1 MRSAPQGPLEVFPL
15 ACFRSGAMCDG
26 IPSSGPVSRQ
36 SEGASVTVSSVAVFA
51 EEFVLCTFL
60 SPRSFALYR
69 NKMMTIPVGTAGGS
83 GPLGICVCWITQN
96 TDAEIMDSVVVSDYS
111 WEGHGLQKGDVITA
125 IQGVPVKNMK
135 KSFLIELCQGPS
147 PINLT
152 ITRSDPQEKQDSG
165 ASQPAT
171 TAWEPFWSALH
182 QRRYWG
188 NRETGESVWELPT
201 LRDSGASQLVTAVSA
216 TASVGGQWE
225 PFWSDKHLRLF
236 YYNEATRES
245 VWKLPTSRPS
255 ALLATLNQESLIAY
269 ERIRRHLGGF
279 GGRGAEHYCSLFGEP
294 HSGTAPFGSRVWRGI
309 RELASR
315 DVQLRN
321 YPLDEMR
328 FGWFQA
334 PQPFSRRN
342 AELPLERDEWWQM
355 PYPAVFV
362 KWNGD
367 LWIVR
372 CLAILLNNGR
382 NWYTHW
388 SRVTFITSDDDVI
401 PPSSGPAPENG
412 LARKCDG
419 ALQPAA
425 SLAST
430 RTPWGSSTSGS
441 WSSGASCSDPGDDYE
456 IPSDD
461 EYMI

>member
-26 IPSSGPVSRQ
+26 IPSSGPDSRQ

-83 GPLGICVCWITQN
+83 GPLGICICWITQN
-96 TDAEIMDSVVVSDYS
+96 TDAEIMDSMVVSDYS

-135 KSFLIELCQGPS
+135 KSFLIELCQGPR

-171 TAWEPFWSALH
+171 SAWEPFWSALH

-188 NRETGESVWELPT
+188 NRETGESVWEF
-201 LRDSGASQLVTAVSA
+201 A
-216 TASVGGQWE
+216 T
-225 PFWSDKHLRLF
+225 P
-236 YYNEATRES
+236 
-245 VWKLPTSRPS
+245 RPS
-255 ALLATLNQESLIAY
+255 PPPLAVDTLIAY
-269 ERIRRHLGGF
+269 NKIRKYLGGF
-279 GGRGAEHYCSLFGEP
+279 GGRGAEHFFSLFGEP
-294 HSGTAPFGSRVWRGI
+294 HSGTAPFGSRVWHGI

-315 DVQLRN
+315 DVQLRH
-321 YPLDEMR
+321 YPLDDMR
-328 FGWFQA
+328 LGWFQA

-401 PPSSGPAPENG
+401 PPSSGPASENG
-412 LARKCDG
+412 LARKRDG
-419 ALQPAA
+419 APQPAA
-425 SLAST
+425 SSAST
-430 RTPWGSSTSGS
+430 RTASGSSTPGS
-441 WSSGASCSDPGDDYE
+441 WSSAASCSDSDDADCDDDYM
-456 IPSDD
+456 ILPDD
-461 EYMI
+461 DDMI